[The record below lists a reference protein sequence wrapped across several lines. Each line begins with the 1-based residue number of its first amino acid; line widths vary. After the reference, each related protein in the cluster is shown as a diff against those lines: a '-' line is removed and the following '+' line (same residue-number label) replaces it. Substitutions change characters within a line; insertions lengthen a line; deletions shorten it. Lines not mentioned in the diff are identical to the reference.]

1 MASQDEPCEVGE
13 QVEVSWT
20 PITMFPIEDKSENKE
35 TTFIAEVIEVRNEGE
50 DKGLITAIKIIEMM
64 TKMATTDNN
73 NKYNSNSNN
82 CNNSNNSWQMTD
94 RWCHRGVIFLRQRV
108 LN

>member
-50 DKGLITAIKIIEMM
+50 DKGLITAIKIIEMIQ
-64 TKMATTDNN
+64 TPDGLKHFKVGDLL
-73 NKYNSNSNN
+73 K
-82 CNNSNNSWQMTD
+82 
-94 RWCHRGVIFLRQRV
+94 RGESKFFDLKFKKIS
-108 LN
+108 